1 MTFTPTMW
9 SILETA
15 REKPR
20 ILLRPDQ
27 IGPARL
33 LEREGF
39 LQLHQ
44 FAPERDTAMNNFR

>member
-20 ILLRPDQ
+20 ILLRPGQ
-27 IGPARL
+27 IGAARL
-33 LEREGF
+33 LEKIPFGF
-39 LQLHQ
+39 WGIRCFGLT
-44 FAPERDTAMNNFR
+44 RN